1 MEGSFPPFSLL
12 RLSSPLPLTL
22 PTVVPCPFRHRGGRA
37 PCLPVV
43 CWCCPFPLS
52 WLSAYVLFPC
62 FFWQSSP
69 VCQIR
74 PDPVCAPRPVVPGLL
89 RFPESCAP
97 PSLPLPVVRFRPALL
112 PRFSL
117 YAPALICSAVMVFH
131 SSPLVGW
138 RTTEPPPRRLASR
151 PSVPVCGL
159 CAVAV
164 LLCPWLYHGN
174 IKADNRITAIGS

>member
-1 MEGSFPPFSLL
+1 MSAFGVRVLSVPALLAVCLCSFPVLLLAELASL
-12 RLSSPLPLTL
+12 
-22 PTVVPCPFRHRGGRA
+22 
-37 PCLPVV
+37 
-43 CWCCPFPLS
+43 
-52 WLSAYVLFPC
+52 
-62 FFWQSSP
+62 
-69 VCQIR
+69 
-74 PDPVCAPRPVVPGLL
+74 PDPTGSRLCARPVVPGLL

-97 PSLPLPVVRFRPALL
+97 PSFPLLVVQFRPALL
-112 PRFSL
+112 RFSL
-117 YAPALICSAVMVFH
+117 YAPALIRSAVMVFH
-131 SSPLVGW
+131 SSPPVGW